1 MKKNSKRSISLLAS
15 VLVIA
20 LSVITVAAYLFINLD
35 PLTNNFQAAVAQDP
49 TVLNTDGKYSVQVP
63 NNGYAVYVR
72 AAIVVNWKTED
83 GTKIL
88 GDVPVP
94 GVDYT
99 LTTNSTEWFKGS
111 DGFYYLK
118 SMIIPPEGTEPVNT
132 SVLIEEF
139 KKLKGSIMYDDA
151 DLDDIKD
158 EYFLNIDIISQTI
171 QALGT
176 TDAVS
181 LEYPNGKPAVVDAWH
196 VTMTGDL
203 ITGPVATD

>member
-1 MKKNSKRSISLLAS
+1 MKKMGKRSIALVAS
-15 VLVIA
+15 VLVVV
-20 LSVITVAAYLFINLD
+20 LSVITVAAYLFINLG

-49 TVLNTDGKYSVQVP
+49 EVNNDYTIKVP
-63 NNGYAVYVR
+63 NKGYAVYVR
-72 AAIVVNWKTED
+72 AAIVVNWQYKD
-83 GTKIL
+83 GEGNVKVL
-88 GDVPVP
+88 GDVPVL
-94 GVDYT
+94 GTDYT

-158 EYFLNIDIISQTI
+158 EYFLNIDVISQTI

-176 TDAVS
+176 TDAGDV
-181 LEYPNGKPAVVDAWH
+181 PAVVDAWH

>member
-20 LSVITVAAYLFINLD
+20 LSVITVAAYLFINLG

-49 TVLNTDGKYSVQVP
+49 EVNNDYTIKVP

-72 AAIVVNWKTED
+72 AAIVVNWQYKD
-83 GTKIL
+83 GEGNIKVL
-88 GDVPVP
+88 GDVPVL
-94 GVDYT
+94 GTDYT

-111 DGFYYLK
+111 DGFYYRK
-118 SMIIPPEGTEPVNT
+118 AMVTPTGNVEFVNT
-132 SVLIEEF
+132 EALVTSFDKNKEF
-139 KKLKGSIMYDDA
+139 VEYDDNG
-151 DLDDIKD
+151 DGTSDK
-158 EYFLNIDIISQTI
+158 YYLNIDIISQTI

-176 TDAVS
+176 TDDGDI
-181 LEYPNGKPAVVDAWH
+181 LAVVDAWH

>member
-20 LSVITVAAYLFINLD
+20 LSVITVAAYLFINLG
-35 PLTNNFQAAVAQDP
+35 PLTNKFQPAVAQDP

-72 AAIVVNWKTED
+72 AAIVVNWQYKD
-83 GTKIL
+83 GEGNVKVL
-88 GDVPVP
+88 GDVPVL
-94 GVDYT
+94 GTDYT
-99 LTTNSTEWFKGS
+99 LTTNSIEWFKGS
-111 DGFYYLK
+111 DGFYYRK
-118 SMIIPPEGTEPVNT
+118 AMVTPTGNVEFVNT
-132 SVLIEEF
+132 EALVTSFAKKKEF
-139 KKLKGSIMYDDA
+139 VEYDDNG
-151 DLDDIKD
+151 DGTSDK
-158 EYFLNIDIISQTI
+158 YYLNIDVISQTI

-176 TDAVS
+176 TDD
-181 LEYPNGKPAVVDAWH
+181 GDIPAVVDAWH

>member
-20 LSVITVAAYLFINLD
+20 LSVITVAAYLFINLG
-35 PLTNNFQAAVAQDP
+35 PLTNNFRAAVAQDP

-63 NNGYAVYVR
+63 NKGYAVYVR
-72 AAIVVNWKTED
+72 AAIVVNWQAEVGGEK
-83 GTKIL
+83 KVL
-88 GDVPVP
+88 GDVPVL
-94 GVDYT
+94 GTDYT

-111 DGFYYLK
+111 DGFYYRK
-118 SMIIPPEGTEPVNT
+118 AMVTPTGNVEFVNT
-132 SVLIEEF
+132 EALVTSFDKNKEF
-139 KKLKGSIMYDDA
+139 VEYDDNG
-151 DLDDIKD
+151 DGTSDK
-158 EYFLNIDIISQTI
+158 YYLNIDVISQTI

-176 TDAVS
+176 TDAGDV
-181 LEYPNGKPAVVDAWH
+181 PAVVDAWH

>member
-1 MKKNSKRSISLLAS
+1 MKNQRKKSISLLAS
-15 VLVIA
+15 VLVVV
-20 LSVITVAAYLFINLD
+20 LSVITVAAYLFINLG
-35 PLTNNFQAAVAQDP
+35 PLTNKFQPAVAQDP
-49 TVLNTDGKYSVQVP
+49 TVLNTDGKYSVQIP

-72 AAIVVNWKTED
+72 AAIVVNWQAEVGGEK
-83 GTKIL
+83 KVL

-118 SMIIPPEGTEPVNT
+118 SMVIPPEGTEPVNT

-139 KKLKGSIMYDDA
+139 KKLKDSIMYDDA
-151 DLDDIKD
+151 DLDDTKD

-176 TDAVS
+176 TDAGDV
-181 LEYPNGKPAVVDAWH
+181 PAVVDAWH